1 MIPFDTT
8 MSRRTSLFL
17 GFIGASTFG
26 LLLAGAGCGGPGA
39 VGDAVRPA
47 DPTAGNALG
56 EPGAAG
62 GSGDACR
69 AVGSYAEPLVVD
81 LKSNER
87 LDLELAMK
95 EGVAV
100 VSYDCK
106 SLKLLKGCKLAGS
119 YGFAGVSRKEDVV
132 QITSSDEL
140 AANLPF
146 SAVSLGGEVA
156 SGSSIDLALVMVG
169 RKGTTV
175 ENAAKADLVG
185 SCDGATHFIKSAM
198 IGAFAMATGTS
209 GKARAAAEIFGASA
223 KAASS
228 SEKRTANKDGDP
240 ESCKQATPDAPKPP
254 DQCQSPIRLE
264 LVAVQGQR
272 EAKGEGEG
280 AKSEEAQGPR
290 NPCPEGMV
298 LSGGKCTTGGD
309 KPHLCKRDDAKDC
322 IEQCEKGDAGSCH
335 NLAWLH
341 KMGKDVSK
349 DEARANELFDKA
361 CNGGFANAC
370 YQRGWSYLS
379 ERLQKGKS
387 EDAQTELRV
396 KAEELM
402 NKACQLGDA
411 YACYNTSDWYLR
423 DPPLAVFPKDPARAI
438 AMIRRGCNLGYAFAC
453 SKLAMHLVDGKHA
466 KQDVPGAMSLLQRA
480 CDAGR
485 WEDCETIGNLYRDGK
500 GVNKNP
506 VAAIAAYEQACDKG
520 GARAC
525 NSGGTLYAKGEGLP
539 KDPAK
544 ARALYEKGCP
554 EKSPGWDACK
564 SLGEA
569 MEKGVGGAKD
579 MAKAAE
585 VYERGCMKG
594 GCLRAGQIWEKGE
607 GGVKPDPER
616 ALAAYEK
623 GCNRTSDKDA
633 CKAYGKLLEGKDKA
647 KALAFWTDYCN
658 RMGLSEKWA
667 CAESKRL
674 GGTGVR
680 DPNWKPAPV
689 VPPPPPAKK

>member
-1 MIPFDTT
+1 

-26 LLLAGAGCGGPGA
+26 LLLTGAGCGGPGA
-39 VGDAVRPA
+39 VGEAVRPA

-56 EPGAAG
+56 EQGAAG

-106 SLKLLKGCKLAGS
+106 SLKLLKGCKLSGS

-146 SAVSLGGEVA
+146 SAVTLGGEVA

-175 ENAAKADLVG
+175 ANAAKADLVG

-198 IGAFAMATGTS
+198 VGAFAMATGTS
-209 GKARAAAEIFGASA
+209 GKARAASEIFGASA

-240 ESCKQATPDAPKPP
+240 EACKQASPDAPRPP

-264 LVAVQGQR
+264 LVAVQGQ
-272 EAKGEGEG
+272 GEGEK
-280 AKSEEAQGPR
+280 AKSEEGQGPK

-298 LSGGKCTTGGD
+298 LSGGKCTTGED
-309 KPHLCKRDDAKDC
+309 KPHLCKKDDVNDC
-322 IEQCEKGDAGSCH
+322 TAQCDKGDAGSCF
-335 NLAWLH
+335 NLAWIH
-341 KMGKDVSK
+341 RSGKGVEKSPEKADSLY
-349 DEARANELFDKA
+349 EKA
-361 CNGGFANAC
+361 CAGGIALGCYYRGDAHMLARMNAA
-370 YQRGWSYLS
+370 G
-379 ERLQKGKS
+379 
-387 EDAQTELRV
+387 EDAKTEHRI
-396 KAEELM
+396 KAEEYY
-402 NKACQLGDA
+402 NKACRAGDGWV
-411 YACYNTSDWYLR
+411 CWSISDWYLR
-423 DPPLAVFPKDPARAI
+423 DGAIAVFPKDPARA
-438 AMIRRGCNLGYAFAC
+438 MSLVRRGCDLGYAPAC
-453 SKLAMHLVDGKHA
+453 ATLAQHLINGKHT

-485 WEDCETIGNLYRDGK
+485 DEDCETIGNLYREGK

-525 NSGGTLYAKGEGLP
+525 NSGGVLYAKGEGLP

-569 MEKGVGGAKD
+569 MEKGVGGPKD
-579 MAKAAE
+579 VARAAE
-585 VYERGCMKG
+585 IYERGCMNG

-623 GCNRTSDKDA
+623 GCNRANDKDA
-633 CKAYGKLLEGKDKA
+633 CKAYGKLLEPRDKA

-658 RMGLSEKWA
+658 RMGTVEKWA

-674 GGTGVR
+674 GGTG
-680 DPNWKPAPV
+680 APDKGAKGPIFPSA
-689 VPPPPPAKK
+689 PPPKK